1 MLSQANLQIKPDPD
15 NVEKAIDIDPKTY
28 CKLGHFNLL
37 LEAYPKGK
45 SCDAFFWHFFSWIM
59 E

>member
-45 SCDAFFWHFFSWIM
+45 SCDAFF
-59 E
+59 